1 MALMGDERTVRKY
14 QQLRRLLADHVATL
28 PSGAVLP
35 TERDL
40 AVRYGVSRSTVRQAL
55 GALADAGVV
64 YRVQSAGTFVADRP
78 VSRLALI
85 SFTEDMVRR
94 HLRPSSRVL
103 SVEEVLASA
112 SVAEDLHVDAG
123 TAVFSI
129 VRLREA
135 DGVPM
140 CIETVYLPADKFPGL
155 TARDLTGS
163 LYEVLGQDYAVR
175 LVRAEQV
182 VRATVADEASAALLG
197 IAPGSPQLTVK
208 RVAFDERERPLERA
222 VSVYRA
228 DRYDIR
234 CLVQR
239 EVS

>member
-1 MALMGDERTVRKY
+1 MAVMGDERTVRKY
-14 QQLRRLLADHVATL
+14 QQLRRLLADHVASL
-28 PSGAVLP
+28 PPGAILA
-35 TERDL
+35 TEREL

-55 GALADAGVV
+55 SALADAGLV

-85 SFTEDMVRR
+85 SFTEDMARR
-94 HLRPSSRVL
+94 RLRPSSRVL
-103 SVEEVLASA
+103 SVERVLASA
-112 SVAEDLHVDAG
+112 AIAEDLHADPD
-123 TAVFSI
+123 TAMFSI

-140 CIETVYLPADKFPGL
+140 CIETVYLPTDKFPGL
-155 TARDLTGS
+155 ADCDLTGS
-163 LYEVLGQDYAVR
+163 LYEILGNEYGVR

-197 IAPGSPQLTVK
+197 IAPGSPQLTVQ

-228 DRYDIR
+228 DRYEIR